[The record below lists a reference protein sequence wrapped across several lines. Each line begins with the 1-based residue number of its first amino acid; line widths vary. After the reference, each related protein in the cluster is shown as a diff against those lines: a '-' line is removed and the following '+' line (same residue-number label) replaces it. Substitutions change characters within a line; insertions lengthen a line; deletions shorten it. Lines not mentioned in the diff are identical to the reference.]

1 MSERETVLS
10 FVPITSHSSRGCYC
24 YSFLLIPK
32 SKSLSFLLGHFY
44 IYFLNQTP
52 IPNTHT
58 LNYTQH
64 STRFIF
70 IFIFL
75 SLLMIC
81 FSPISHHTSQSR
93 IHTHTHNSSTLNSI
107 LGRNMFLLSIL
118 KKFKSIIL
126 N

>member
-32 SKSLSFLLGHFY
+32 SKSLSFHLGHFY
-44 IYFLNQTP
+44 ISFLNQTS
-52 IPNTHT
+52 IPNTHS
-58 LNYTQH
+58 LSTQH

-81 FSPISHHTSQSR
+81 FSPKSHHTSQSR
-93 IHTHTHNSSTLNSI
+93 IHTHTHNSFNLNLI